1 MDLEDFM
8 LNEINQKEKGQYHMI
23 KSEKNKN
30 KTKTNEQIKL
40 NKDSQMQRSDE
51 WLPEGRGVVGWMK

>member
-1 MDLEDFM
+1 MESYSAIKKNEILPFIKTWMDLEDFM

-40 NKDSQMQRSDE
+40 NKDS
-51 WLPEGRGVVGWMK
+51 